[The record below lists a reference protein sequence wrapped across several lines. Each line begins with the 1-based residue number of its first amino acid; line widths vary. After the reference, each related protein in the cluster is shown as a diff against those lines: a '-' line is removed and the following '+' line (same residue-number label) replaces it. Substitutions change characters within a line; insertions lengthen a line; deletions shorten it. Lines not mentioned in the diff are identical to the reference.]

1 MSTTRKAPSKSATLF
16 NNGTIK
22 QGNDGNKWIIV
33 TTSNG
38 IRRWK
43 KVADSSSSNKAT
55 RKNSAKPKEKAR
67 PKSKRVLEMEADPN
81 TVWGKNKPLEEF
93 WESLASGKK
102 VVLIEKGGKHKIFT
116 MPTGKMTERKM
127 YNTFDD
133 NPNIVAVLS
142 SNLSQDAY
150 EVHLYPK
157 AKDKTVEYV
166 IKNYKKYF
174 KSMGPMPKNL
184 VEKGIPALR
193 KVLFP
198 A

>member
-16 NNGTIK
+16 KNGTIK
-22 QGNDGNKWIIV
+22 QGNDGNKWVIV

-43 KVADSSSSNKAT
+43 KVAESSSSSSAAKTTKKNKSN
-55 RKNSAKPKEKAR
+55 K
-67 PKSKRVLEMEADPN
+67 KSKRILEMEADPN
-81 TVWGKNKPLEEF
+81 NVWGKNKPLEEF
-93 WESLASGKK
+93 WRSLASGKK
-102 VVLIEKGGKHKIFT
+102 VVLIEKGGKHKIFN
-116 MPTGKMTERKM
+116 MPTGKMTNRKM

-133 NPNIVAVLS
+133 DPNITAVLS

-150 EVHLYPK
+150 EVYLYPK
-157 AKDKTVEYV
+157 AKDKSVEYV

-174 KSMGPMPKNL
+174 KLVGPMPKDL

>member
-1 MSTTRKAPSKSATLF
+1 MSTRKAPSKSATLF
-16 NNGTIK
+16 KKGTIK
-22 QGNDGNKWIIV
+22 KGNDGNNWIIV

-38 IRRWK
+38 IQRWK
-43 KVADSSSSNKAT
+43 KVAVSTAKST
-55 RKNSAKPKEKAR
+55 RKNSVKPKAKPR

-81 TVWGKNKPLEEF
+81 TVWGKNRPLEEL

-102 VVLIEKGGKHKIFT
+102 VVLIEKGGKHKIFD
-116 MPTGKMTERKM
+116 MPTGKMTNRKM
-127 YNTFDD
+127 FNTFDD
-133 NPNIVAVLS
+133 DPNIVAVLS

-150 EVHLYPK
+150 EVYLYPK
-157 AKDKTVEYV
+157 AKDKSVEYV

-174 KSMGPMPKNL
+174 KPIGPMPKDL
-184 VEKGIPALR
+184 IEKGIPAQR

>member
-1 MSTTRKAPSKSATLF
+1 
-16 NNGTIK
+16 
-22 QGNDGNKWIIV
+22 
-33 TTSNG
+33 
-38 IRRWK
+38 
-43 KVADSSSSNKAT
+43 
-55 RKNSAKPKEKAR
+55 
-67 PKSKRVLEMEADPN
+67 
-81 TVWGKNKPLEEF
+81 
-93 WESLASGKK
+93 
-102 VVLIEKGGKHKIFT
+102 LIYKTGEHKIFT

-133 NPNIVAVLS
+133 DPNIVAVLS

-157 AKDKTVEYV
+157 AKDKTMEYV

-174 KSMGPMPKNL
+174 KSVGPMPKDL
-184 VEKGIPALR
+184 VEKGIPAQR

>member
-1 MSTTRKAPSKSATLF
+1 
-16 NNGTIK
+16 
-22 QGNDGNKWIIV
+22 
-33 TTSNG
+33 
-38 IRRWK
+38 
-43 KVADSSSSNKAT
+43 
-55 RKNSAKPKEKAR
+55 
-67 PKSKRVLEMEADPN
+67 MEADPN
-81 TVWGKNKPLEEF
+81 TVWGKNKPLEEL

-102 VVLIEKGGKHKIFT
+102 VVLIDKNGKHKIFD
-116 MPTGKMTERKM
+116 MPTGKMTNRKM

-133 NPNIVAVLS
+133 DPNIVAVLS

-150 EVHLYPK
+150 EVYLYPK

-174 KSMGPMPKNL
+174 FKPSDTVMSADM
-184 VEKGIPALR
+184 VAEGIPAQV

>member
-16 NNGTIK
+16 KNGTIK

-33 TTSNG
+33 TTGNG
-38 IRRWK
+38 IRRWQ
-43 KVADSSSSNKAT
+43 KVKGVGVGTGANATMKNKSNK
-55 RKNSAKPKEKAR
+55 
-67 PKSKRVLEMEADPN
+67 KSKRVLEMEADPN
-81 TVWGKNKPLEEF
+81 TVWGKNRPLEEL

-102 VVLIEKGGKHKIFT
+102 VVLIEKSGKYKIFD
-116 MPTGKMTERKM
+116 MPTGKMTANKM
-127 YNTFDD
+127 YNTSDD
-133 NPNIVAVLS
+133 DPNIVAVLS

-157 AKDKTVEYV
+157 AKDKSVEYV

-174 KSMGPMPKNL
+174 KSVGPMPKDL
-184 VEKGIPALR
+184 VEKGIPELR

>member
-1 MSTTRKAPSKSATLF
+1 MSTRKAPSKSATLF
-16 NNGTIK
+16 KNGTIK
-22 QGNDGNKWIIV
+22 QGNDGNKWVIV

-43 KVADSSSSNKAT
+43 KVAESSSSSAAKTTKKNKSN
-55 RKNSAKPKEKAR
+55 K
-67 PKSKRVLEMEADPN
+67 KSKRVLEMEADPN
-81 TVWGKNKPLEEF
+81 TVWGKNRPLEEL

-102 VVLIEKGGKHKIFT
+102 VVLIEKGGKHKIFN
-116 MPTGKMTERKM
+116 MPTGKMTNRKM

-133 NPNIVAVLS
+133 DPNIVAVLS

-157 AKDKTVEYV
+157 AKDKSVEYV

-174 KSMGPMPKNL
+174 KLVGPMPKDL
-184 VEKGIPALR
+184 VEKGIPAQR

>member
-1 MSTTRKAPSKSATLF
+1 MSTRKAPSKSATLF
-16 NNGTIK
+16 KNGTIK
-22 QGNDGNKWIIV
+22 KGNDGNNWIIV

-38 IRRWK
+38 IQRWK
-43 KVADSSSSNKAT
+43 KVAVSTAKTT
-55 RKNSAKPKEKAR
+55 RKNGVKSKAKAKPR

-81 TVWGKNKPLEEF
+81 TVWGKNRPLEEL

-102 VVLIEKGGKHKIFT
+102 VVLIYKTGDHKIFD
-116 MPTGKMTERKM
+116 MPTGKMTNRKM
-127 YNTFDD
+127 FNTFDD
-133 NPNIVAVLS
+133 DPNIVAVLS
-142 SNLSQDAY
+142 APLSQDAY
-150 EVHLYPK
+150 EVYLYPK

-174 KSMGPMPKNL
+174 KLIGPMPKDL
-184 VEKGIPALR
+184 IEKGVPAQR

>member
-1 MSTTRKAPSKSATLF
+1 MTRKAPSKSATLF

-22 QGNDGNKWIIV
+22 QGNDGNKWVIV

-43 KVADSSSSNKAT
+43 KVADSSSSSNKST

-93 WESLASGKK
+93 WRSLASGKK
-102 VVLIEKGGKHKIFT
+102 VVLIEKGGKHKIFN
-116 MPTGKMTERKM
+116 MPTGKMTNRKM

-133 NPNIVAVLS
+133 DPNITAVLS

-150 EVHLYPK
+150 EVYLYPK

-174 KSMGPMPKNL
+174 KSCGLGKL
-184 VEKGIPALR
+184 
-193 KVLFP
+193 LFP
-198 A
+198 S

>member
-1 MSTTRKAPSKSATLF
+1 MSTRKAPSKSATLF
-16 NNGTIK
+16 KNGTIK
-22 QGNDGNKWIIV
+22 KGNDGNNWIIV

-38 IRRWK
+38 IQRWK
-43 KVADSSSSNKAT
+43 KVAVSTAKTT
-55 RKNSAKPKEKAR
+55 RKNGVKSKAKAKPR

-81 TVWGKNKPLEEF
+81 TVWGKNRPLEEF

-102 VVLIEKGGKHKIFT
+102 VVLIYKTGDHKIFT
-116 MPTGKMTERKM
+116 MPTGKITANKM
-127 YNTFDD
+127 CNTFDD
-133 NPNIVAVLS
+133 DPNIVAVLS

-150 EVHLYPK
+150 EVYLYPK

-174 KSMGPMPKNL
+174 KSIGPMPKDL
-184 VEKGIPALR
+184 IEKGIPAQR

>member
-1 MSTTRKAPSKSATLF
+1 MSTRKAPSKSATLF
-16 NNGTIK
+16 KNGTIK
-22 QGNDGNKWIIV
+22 KGNDGNNWIIV

-38 IRRWK
+38 IQRWK
-43 KVADSSSSNKAT
+43 KVAVSTAKTT
-55 RKNSAKPKEKAR
+55 RKNSAKPKAKPR

-81 TVWGKNKPLEEF
+81 TVWGKNRPLEEL

-102 VVLIEKGGKHKIFT
+102 VVLIEKGGKHKIFD
-116 MPTGKMTERKM
+116 MPTGKMTNRKM
-127 YNTFDD
+127 FNTFDD
-133 NPNIVAVLS
+133 DPNIVAVLS

-150 EVHLYPK
+150 EVYLYPK
-157 AKDKTVEYV
+157 AKDKSVEYV

-174 KSMGPMPKNL
+174 KPIGPMPDDL
-184 VEKGIPALR
+184 IEKGIPAQR

>member
-16 NNGTIK
+16 KNGTIK
-22 QGNDGNKWIIV
+22 KGNDGNKWIIV
-33 TTSNG
+33 TTGNG
-38 IRRWK
+38 IRRWQ
-43 KVADSSSSNKAT
+43 KVNGVGANATMKNKSNK
-55 RKNSAKPKEKAR
+55 
-67 PKSKRVLEMEADPN
+67 KSKRVLEMEADPN
-81 TVWGKNKPLEEF
+81 TVWGKNRPLEEL

-102 VVLIEKGGKHKIFT
+102 VVLIEKGGKYKIFD
-116 MPTGKMTERKM
+116 MPTGKITANKM

-133 NPNIVAVLS
+133 DPNITAVLS

-150 EVHLYPK
+150 EVYLYPK
-157 AKDKTVEYV
+157 AKDKSVEYV

-174 KSMGPMPKNL
+174 KSVGPMPKDL
-184 VEKGIPALR
+184 VEKGVPELR